1 VLTTVNA
8 EVIKPNTALKLRAR
22 RNCKDS
28 NGKPRK
34 TGEEWLVRQVGSY
47 LPQIDEEVVELVR
60 GYVITEKKCLE
71 LTTEINFK
79 DVYGIERKAGDIWL
93 VTSDMA
99 QLHIPDVYE
108 TVLKEIHAVT
118 LSNREY
124 CVILDPYDPKTRA
137 NHFGKRE
144 LRKGEVTFFLQP
156 GEKLEENTT
165 FNIKVLT
172 EADALLL
179 QALEDFQE
187 TKEIKRKAGEKWLVI
202 GPCEYIP
209 PVEVQIVEQRK
220 KIPLDENEGIYVRNI
235 QTGEVRMETG
245 NTYLLEAHEELW
257 EKDLPEL
264 VEYLVAVQKIGL
276 PNLTPTFDKS
286 GKPVYS
292 CTELKGY
299 KRDKT
304 RVVTYRVPHN
314 YAVQL
319 YDFKLKNGRV
329 IFGPSL
335 LMLGPYEQFTLL
347 SLSGGRPK
355 KENAIK
361 SLSLHLGPSV
371 MFDIVDIETSDH
383 ARLQFSLAYN
393 WQFKYNKDDPKDCSK
408 LFQVPDFV
416 GDACKSIASRIRGA
430 VSSVT
435 FEDFH
440 KRRKDL
446 IQIAV
451 FGTNSDGTPRENLFF
466 HANNLQINYVDVQ
479 NPEPI
484 DPRMKESLFKA
495 QTLNI
500 EITTRTQELNANHQA
515 MKLEQESKGRLE
527 IQKFNDQA
535 QAEDAKK
542 SLLLLKAENEG
553 IKMKGSAIAKAK
565 AEAEAELIQSNSQM
579 LNYCLNF
586 LSRS

>member
-1 VLTTVNA
+1 
-8 EVIKPNTALKLRAR
+8 LKLKAI

-28 NGKPRK
+28 NGVARK
-34 TGEEWLVRQVGSY
+34 TGEEWLIRQVGSY
-47 LPQIDEEVVELVR
+47 LPQIDEEVVELVE
-60 GYVITEKKCLE
+60 GYIITEKKCLK
-71 LTTEINFK
+71 LSTDINFK
-79 DVYGIERKAGDIWL
+79 DIYGIERKAGDVWL
-93 VTSDMA
+93 VTINMA
-99 QLHIPDVYE
+99 QSHIPDVYE
-108 TVLKEIHAVT
+108 KVLKEVKAIT

-124 CVILDPYDPKTRA
+124 CVILDPYNPKTRT
-137 NHFGKRE
+137 NDFGKRE
-144 LRKGEVTFFLQP
+144 LRKGEATFFLQP
-156 GEKLEENTT
+156 GELLEGNTT
-165 FNIKVLT
+165 FTVKVLT
-172 EADALLL
+172 EDDALLL
-179 QALEDFQE
+179 QAVEDFQE
-187 TKEIKRKAGEKWLVI
+187 SNDVKRKAGEKWLVI

-209 PVEVQIVEQRK
+209 PVEVQIIEQRK

-235 QTGEVRMETG
+235 KTGEVRMETG

-257 EKDLPEL
+257 EKELPEL
-264 VEYLVAVQKIGL
+264 VEYLVTVQKIGL
-276 PNLTPTFDKS
+276 PNLIPKFDKLGRPIYDNS
-286 GKPVYS
+286 
-292 CTELKGY
+292 EFKGY

-329 IFGPSL
+329 IFGPSQL
-335 LMLGPYEQFTLL
+335 LLGPYEQFTLL

-383 ARLQFSLAYN
+383 ARLQFSLAYS
-393 WQFKYNKDDPKDCSK
+393 WQFKYNKDDPKDCAK

-446 IQIAV
+446 IQVAV
-451 FGTNSDGTPRENLFF
+451 FGTNPDGSPKENLFF
-466 HANNLQINYVDVQ
+466 SANNLQINYVDVQ

-500 EITTRTQELNANHQA
+500 EITTRTQELNANHHA
-515 MKLEQESKGRLE
+515 MKLEQESKGRLD

-535 QAEDAKK
+535 QAENAKK

-553 IKMKGSAIAKAK
+553 IKLKGNAIAKAQ
-565 AEAEAELIQSNSQM
+565 AEAEAELIQSKI
-579 LNYCLNF
+579 
-586 LSRS
+586 